1 MFKEFKEF
9 IQRGNVMD
17 MAVGLVMGAAFKAII
32 DSIVADFIMPLI
44 SLVSGDINFTER
56 KLILRDAAT
65 PEAVIS
71 LNYGNIIQAIL
82 NFLIIALVVFFMVKG
97 INRLRR
103 QKVEEVE
110 EPAAPSREELLLD
123 EIRDLLAKR

>member
-82 NFLIIALVVFFMVKG
+82 NFLIIALVVVVMVKG
-97 INRLRR
+97 FNRLRR

-110 EPAAPSREELLLD
+110 EPAAPSREELLLE

>member
-110 EPAAPSREELLLD
+110 EPAAPSREELLLE

>member
-32 DSIVADFIMPLI
+32 DSIVADFIMPLV

-110 EPAAPSREELLLD
+110 EPAAPSREELLLE